1 MIKKKQSGK
10 DEAKRQ
16 FLEDWVVD
24 PTFAKSKFVY
34 TTGVQSIEAESSDEE
49 VYTRPRLEHAIG
61 KEDASNLIDGGSL
74 EQGKDKYGRDGWK
87 YGRSRK
93 RRGVSRTRSAIHS
106 DEMDVNADQAKRI
119 REGLVNS
126 SIGLAN
132 RGRTT
137 KPKAAISDAEMKEQE
152 ILKQVN
158 KSKGSVAGA
167 ITKASAAVKNL
178 TGNKHALAS
187 KMKTQL
193 ETHHTS
199 LQNRLSDVD
208 KVLNDLQAMVKVKQ
222 PYLEKIMN
230 SAKTAVDNFNKD
242 VKIAKSL

>member
-1 MIKKKQSGK
+1 M
-10 DEAKRQ
+10 AAPAN
-16 FLEDWVVD
+16 VVV
-24 PTFAKSKFVY
+24 S
-34 TTGVQSIEAESSDEE
+34 AELAPLS
-49 VYTRPRLEHAIG
+49 T
-61 KEDASNLIDGGSL
+61 
-74 EQGKDKYGRDGWK
+74 
-87 YGRSRK
+87 
-93 RRGVSRTRSAIHS
+93 RTRWMSMPIKQHASAKIL
-106 DEMDVNADQAKRI
+106 N
-119 REGLVNS
+119 LN
-126 SIGLAN
+126 IGLAN

-158 KSKGSVAGA
+158 KCKGSVAA
-167 ITKASAAVKNL
+167 SITKASAAVKNL
-178 TGNKHALAS
+178 IGNKHALAS

-193 ETHHTS
+193 EQHHTS

-222 PYLEKIMN
+222 PYLDKIMN